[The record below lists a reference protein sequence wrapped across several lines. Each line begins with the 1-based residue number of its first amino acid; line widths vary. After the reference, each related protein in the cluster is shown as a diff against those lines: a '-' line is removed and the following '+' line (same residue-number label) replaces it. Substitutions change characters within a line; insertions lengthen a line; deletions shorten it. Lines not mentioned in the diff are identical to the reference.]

1 MSARVEPSVP
11 SSARTSM
18 VAILPGF
25 TIATANEWNAM
36 HILLTVNLAW
46 NIVNFRGPLVRAL
59 IADGHRLTA
68 LVPVDDTVPR
78 LRDMGCK
85 IVPLDMDAKGLSP
98 RADLR
103 LLRDM
108 RAAFRRLQPDAVLS
122 FTIKNNIYGA
132 IASRGLP
139 LTFIPNVTGLGTA
152 FLGSALLSRISKFM
166 YRRAFGPLRHVVF
179 QNDDD
184 RALFESLH
192 LTRAEQAVMVPGSG
206 IDLDRFAVAP
216 SQRSLGK
223 APTFLMIGRVLA
235 DKGVREYAEAARLL
249 KTRYPEA
256 KFQLLGALDAVNR
269 TALSAEEV
277 ESWIAEGIVEYLGKA
292 DDVRPAIGAADCIVL
307 PSYREGTPRVLLEG
321 AAMGRP
327 MVTTD
332 VAGCRAVVQ
341 PGRTGFLCAP
351 RSAADLAQAIEK
363 MIRLS
368 PEELAAMG
376 KAARADMEDRFSVE
390 RVIEIYRALLS
401 TLPSAASGATA

>member
-1 MSARVEPSVP
+1 
-11 SSARTSM
+11 
-18 VAILPGF
+18 
-25 TIATANEWNAM
+25 M

-46 NIVNFRGPLVRAL
+46 NIVNFRSPLVQAL

-68 LVPVDDTVPR
+68 LVPVDYTVPR
-78 LRDMGCK
+78 LREMGCAV
-85 IVPLDMDAKGLSP
+85 VPLDMDAKGLSP
-98 RADLR
+98 RADMR

-108 RAAFRRLQPDAVLS
+108 RAAFRGLQPDAVLS

-192 LTRAEQAVMVPGSG
+192 LTRAEQAIMVPGSG
-206 IDLDRFAVAP
+206 IDLDRFVVTP
-216 SQRSLGK
+216 FQRKAGK

-235 DKGVREYAEAARLL
+235 DKGVREYAEAARFLR
-249 KTRYPEA
+249 TRYPDA
-256 KFQLLGALDAVNR
+256 KFRLLGALDAVNR
-269 TALSAEEV
+269 TALSVEEV
-277 ESWIAEGIVEYLGKA
+277 ESWVAEGIVEYLGKA

-307 PSYREGTPRVLLEG
+307 PSYREGAPRVLLEG

-332 VAGCRAVVQ
+332 VPGCRAIVQ

-351 RSAADLAQAIEK
+351 RSAIDLAQALEK
-363 MIRLS
+363 MIQLP
-368 PEELAAMG
+368 PEEFAAMG
-376 KAARADMEDRFSVE
+376 KAARADMEQRFSVK
-390 RVIEIYRALLS
+390 RVIEVYRDILN
-401 TLPSAASGATA
+401 TMPNPSFGAKA